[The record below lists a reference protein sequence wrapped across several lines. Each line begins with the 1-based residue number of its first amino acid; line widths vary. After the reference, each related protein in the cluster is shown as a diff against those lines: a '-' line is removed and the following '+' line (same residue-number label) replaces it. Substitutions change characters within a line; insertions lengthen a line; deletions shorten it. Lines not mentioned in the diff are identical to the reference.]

1 MKNPQPLD
9 QPTIDPP
16 AQGDWNPAQYH
27 RFANERTQP
36 FLDLLALVR
45 TDLPIGRAVDLGCGS
60 GELTALAADALGV
73 ADCRGVDSSPA
84 MLEAAAEHR
93 RPGLEFAAGD
103 IADFTSDHDH
113 QLVLANASL
122 QWVPDH
128 PAVLARWR
136 DALAPGGQ
144 LAVQVPSNARMPSHT
159 VAAAVAQRPH
169 FAEAFGPAG
178 PPGDPVAA
186 NVLEP
191 EAYASLLYS
200 LGFVEQIVRLQVYP
214 HVLPSTRS
222 VVEWVRGTTL
232 TRFQKVL
239 PPRLFAQFVA
249 EYEAALID
257 AVGLHEPY
265 FFPFR
270 RILLW
275 GRLG

>member
-1 MKNPQPLD
+1 MTPRCDHRIGEAGVRGLD
-9 QPTIDPP
+9 NTSTIQVVTNLPDNLLPADPP

-27 RFANERTQP
+27 QFANERTQP

-45 TDLPIGRAVDLGCGS
+45 TDTPIARAVDLGCGS

-84 MLEAAAEHR
+84 MLAAAAAHR

-128 PAVLARWR
+128 AAVLARWR

-159 VAAAVAQRPH
+159 VAAAVARTSALH
-169 FAEAFGPAG
+169 RG
-178 PPGDPVAA
+178 
-186 NVLEP
+186 
-191 EAYASLLYS
+191 
-200 LGFVEQIVRLQVYP
+200 VR
-214 HVLPSTRS
+214 
-222 VVEWVRGTTL
+222 
-232 TRFQKVL
+232 
-239 PPRLFAQFVA
+239 A
-249 EYEAALID
+249 
-257 AVGLHEPY
+257 
-265 FFPFR
+265 
-270 RILLW
+270 
-275 GRLG
+275 